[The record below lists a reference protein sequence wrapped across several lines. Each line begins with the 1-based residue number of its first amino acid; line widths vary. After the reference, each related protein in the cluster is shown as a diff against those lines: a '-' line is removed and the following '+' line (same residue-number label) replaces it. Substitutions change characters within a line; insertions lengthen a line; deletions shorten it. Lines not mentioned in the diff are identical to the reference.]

1 MMETWRDIEGY
12 EGLYQISNKGRVKS
26 TERIKWS
33 GNVYYKA
40 PERILKACKRVSN
53 GYLFVNL
60 YKDGKRKP
68 CTIHRL
74 VAEAFLP
81 NPDNLPQVNHKDEN
95 KENNC
100 ISNLEWCSPKYNC
113 NYGTKNQRSAE
124 KRRNDPSMSRPV
136 MSINKESGL
145 TMEYPSLKEAE
156 RLTGVSTR
164 NIVNCCKGR
173 CKSAGGY
180 FWQYIE

>member
-1 MMETWRDIEGY
+1 MEEWRDIKGF

-26 TERIKWS
+26 AERIKWS

-40 PERILKACKRVSN
+40 PERILKACKRNSN
-53 GYLFVNL
+53 EYLFVNL

-68 CTIHRL
+68 YLIHRL

-81 NPDNLPQVNHKDEN
+81 NLDNLPQVNHKDEN

-100 ISNLEWCSPKYNC
+100 VENLEWCDIKYNC
-113 NYGTKNQRSAE
+113 NYGTRNKRLSE
-124 KRRNDPSMSRPV
+124 KRRNHPSMSRPV

-145 TMEYPSLKEAE
+145 IMEYESIMEAE
-156 RLTGVSTR
+156 RVTGVNHG
-164 NIVNCCKGR
+164 NIANCCRGR
-173 CKSAGGY
+173 CKSVGGY
-180 FWQYIE
+180 FWQYID